1 MAKKLNTSTSIV
13 DKLKSEGKDSSKTAR
28 ATMYNSAFGGTYTG
42 SAEQNKQLLSG
53 GSVTSSSTSVRR
65 DERDSASKMKRTR
78 DERDNGKDSLSAA
91 QEAADKR
98 LERLLRNNL
107 TSQRMDIEQS
117 RQSNLSTAQQAQK
130 GQDATLQSGLVRMG
144 GYLGETAS
152 GTAAQISL
160 NQRHTE
166 ELIEINNEA
175 DQALRE
181 AERAYQERDIERMNK
196 NLERIAELE
205 KFAYQKEQDIIAN
218 NQKWT
223 QIRNQADQFKQE
235 QSLKWSSLAFDK
247 TKFNYQKQ
255 QDSKKKGI
263 GQSVMTDISGENVT
277 DFLAREI
284 NLSEK
289 GKKKYGELPKVLN
302 INDWKDADMFLQ
314 DVNRLYEMNY
324 TTEEVAKMVG
334 RNKQL
339 PASLLPSLQDLI
351 EEVTSY

>member
-1 MAKKLNTSTSIV
+1 MATKLNTSTSIV
-13 DKLKSEGKDSSKTAR
+13 DKLKSEGKDSSKKAR

-53 GSVTSSSTSVRR
+53 SVTSSSTSVRR
-65 DERDSASKMKRTR
+65 DERDSSSKMKRTR
-78 DERDNGKDSLSAA
+78 DERDSGKDPLSAA

-117 RQSNLSTAQQAQK
+117 RQSNLATAQQSQK

-152 GTAAQISL
+152 GTAAQVSL

-175 DQALRE
+175 DRALRE

-223 QIRNQADQFKQE
+223 QIRNQADQFKQD
-235 QSLKWSSLAFDK
+235 QSFKWSSLAFDK
-247 TKFNYQKQ
+247 TKFNYEKQKNASTASGSNVKRTIDTFDAITYTQ
-255 QDSKKKGI
+255 NWASENPLVAEQLGWNDTEKVNLDLDKMSQAFNAGYTDEEIVSVLVPNGSQASKSSLTK
-263 GQSVMTDISGENVT
+263 
-277 DFLAREI
+277 L
-284 NLSEK
+284 L
-289 GKKKYGELPKVLN
+289 
-302 INDWKDADMFLQ
+302 KDLRD
-314 DVNRLYEMNY
+314 
-324 TTEEVAKMVG
+324 
-334 RNKQL
+334 
-339 PASLLPSLQDLI
+339 
-351 EEVTSY
+351 